1 MGKGIREEEPWNS
14 AGGVPSVMQGLE
26 AARAWCPGSQGGG
39 GRQCREQRLE
49 RGQMAWGRRT
59 GLDLGLCPSM
69 GEGLGRSRDLV
80 RPGLLAAHEGV
91 AGSEVKA
98 GQPPRVGQDKDPKEG
113 GSGGSL
119 RPGWSSDPRSRA
131 ILGRGQ

>member
-1 MGKGIREEEPWNS
+1 MEGSAESKGWREGRWP
-14 AGGVPSVMQGLE
+14 
-26 AARAWCPGSQGGG
+26 G
-39 GRQCREQRLE
+39 GRRKE
-49 RGQMAWGRRT
+49 
-59 GLDLGLCPSM
+59 LDLGLCPST

-98 GQPPRVGQDKDPKEG
+98 GQPPRVGQDKEPKEG

-119 RPGWSSDPRSRA
+119 GPGWSSDPRSRA
-131 ILGRGQ
+131 IRGRGQ